1 MNRSIVDS
9 RLSIATLLEKDRELI
24 SPAFGRSSDL
34 MVDTAEGAW
43 LHTLDGRSV
52 LDFTCGIGVTNL
64 GHRHPAVMSAVH
76 DQVDRLWHVS
86 GTTHHPQLIAAAEAL
101 VSVTP
106 AGLNSVFFGNSGAE
120 AVEGAL
126 RLARVA
132 TGRREIIAL
141 QTSFHGRTTG
151 ALAVTG
157 NAHRRQRNGPYPS
170 GVAFAP
176 VPNPYRCRMCAGRC
190 TLACADAVE
199 DTIRYETS
207 DDVAAFIVEPVMG
220 EGGIIV
226 LPPGYLARV
235 KEILDRHG
243 ILLIADEVQSG
254 FGRTGRFFAIEH
266 HGVEPDIM
274 TMAKGI
280 ASGFPLGAFI
290 ARNEI
295 ADSFRPGEHM
305 STFGGNPVSCAAALA
320 TIDVIVEEGLV
331 ERSARL
337 GTSVLARLQ
346 GLAQEQEV
354 IGDVRGAGLMI
365 GLELVRDREHKE
377 ADPAAAALVRRLCRE
392 RGVLVGVGGPGGNVV
407 RIQPPLTIGEPELD
421 RALGVLEGAV
431 ADLAPMAT

>member
-1 MNRSIVDS
+1 M
-9 RLSIATLLEKDRELI
+9 
-24 SPAFGRSSDL
+24 
-34 MVDTAEGAW
+34 DTAEKYQRYVTTSAVGSMEPITIRSARGA
-43 LHTLDGRSV
+43 TVTATDGSEYTDLFAGISV
-52 LDFTCGIGVTNL
+52 VST
-64 GHRHPAVMSAVH
+64 GHVHPRIAEAAKRQIDSLVHCCSYVYHVPAVGDLAE
-76 DQVDRLWHVS
+76 RLAS
-86 GTTHHPQLIAAAEAL
+86 I
-101 VSVTP
+101 TP
-106 AGLNSVFFGNSGAE
+106 GRLRKSFFGNSGAE

-157 NAHRRQRNGPYPS
+157 NAQRRQRNGPYPS

-207 DDVAAFIVEPVMG
+207 GDVAAFIVEPVMG

-226 LPPGYLARV
+226 LPPGYRARV

-290 ARNEI
+290 ARDEI
-295 ADSFRPGEHM
+295 ADSFQPGEHM

-320 TIDVIVEEGLV
+320 TIDVILEEGLV

-337 GTSVLARLQ
+337 GTSALDRLRRLAR
-346 GLAQEQEV
+346 EHEV

>member
-1 MNRSIVDS
+1 M
-9 RLSIATLLEKDRELI
+9 
-24 SPAFGRSSDL
+24 
-34 MVDTAEGAW
+34 DTAEKYQRYVTTSAVGSMEPIIVRSARGA
-43 LHTLDGRSV
+43 TVTATDGSEYIDLFAGISV
-52 LDFTCGIGVTNL
+52 VST
-64 GHRHPAVMSAVH
+64 GHVHPRVAEAAKRQIDSLVHCCSYVYHVPAVGDLAE
-76 DQVDRLWHVS
+76 RLS
-86 GTTHHPQLIAAAEAL
+86 EI
-101 VSVTP
+101 TP
-106 AGLNSVFFGNSGAE
+106 GRLRKSFFGNSGAE

-132 TGRREIIAL
+132 TGRREVIAL
-141 QTSFHGRTTG
+141 QTSFHGRTSG

-157 NAHRRQRNGPYPS
+157 NSLRRLRSETYPA

-207 DDVAAFIVEPVMG
+207 RDVAAFIVEPVMG

-235 KEILDRHG
+235 KEILDRYG

-254 FGRTGRFFAIEH
+254 FGRTGKLFAVEH
-266 HGVEPDIM
+266 HDVEPDIM

-290 ARNEI
+290 ATEEI
-295 ADSFRPGEHM
+295 ANSFHPGEHM

-320 TIDVIVEEGLV
+320 TIDVITEEGLV

-337 GTSVLARLQ
+337 GEAVLGRMRRLA
-346 GLAQEQEV
+346 LEQEI
-354 IGDVRGAGLMI
+354 IGEVRGAGLMI
-365 GLELVRDREHKE
+365 GLELVGDRERR
-377 ADPAAAALVRRLCRE
+377 DPDPTSAGLVRQLCRE
-392 RGVLVGVGGPGGNVV
+392 RGVLVGVGGQGGNVV

-421 RALGVLEGAV
+421 RALSVLEVAV
-431 ADLAPMAT
+431 AGLAPVAI